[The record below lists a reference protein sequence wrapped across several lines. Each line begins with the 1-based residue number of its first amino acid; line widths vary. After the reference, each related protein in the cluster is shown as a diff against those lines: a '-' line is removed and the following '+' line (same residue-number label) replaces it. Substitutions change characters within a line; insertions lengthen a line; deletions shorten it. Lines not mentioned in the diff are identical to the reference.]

1 MDNINYILFSDAE
14 LMELLKQSDHKAYTT
29 IYNRYKGVLYVH
41 AYKRLGDRE
50 EAQDVIQEL
59 FTVLWNNRNEIQIS
73 TGLAGYLY
81 SAVRNRVIKV
91 ISHKHVESSYI
102 GFVKSYFQSSSSV
115 TDHLIREKM
124 LTAII
129 ENEIDQL
136 PVKMREIFQM
146 SRKEHLSH
154 KEIAEILDLSESTV
168 KKQVSNALKILRGKL
183 GLAFFLYFLYKN

>member
-14 LMELLKQSDHKAYTT
+14 LMELLKQSNHKAYTT

-59 FTVLWNNRNEIQIS
+59 FTVLWNNRSEIQIN
-73 TGLAGYLY
+73 TGLSGYLY
-81 SAVRNRVIKV
+81 SAVRNRIIKI
-91 ISHKHVESSYI
+91 ISHKQVESSYI
-102 GFVKSYFQSSSSV
+102 GFVKEYFQGSNSI

-124 LTAII
+124 LSAII
-129 ENEIDQL
+129 ENEIEQL
-136 PVKMREIFQM
+136 PKKMREIFLM

-154 KEIAEILDLSESTV
+154 KQIADILELSETTV
-168 KKQVSNALKILRGKL
+168 KKQVNNALKILRSRL
-183 GLAFFLYFLYKN
+183 GMAFFLYFLHKN